1 MTRTYGADDDVLCP
15 INRQMFRKLR
25 FQMIDD
31 NRRGRTRAA
40 RLPRVLSERVR
51 GLATEAVV
59 LRGPERVQI
68 TITLRTAMDI
78 EPLV

>member
-31 NRRGRTRAA
+31 TGPKIIGFETASGLSSAMGLTAA
-40 RLPRVLSERVR
+40 VAGS
-51 GLATEAVV
+51 
-59 LRGPERVQI
+59 
-68 TITLRTAMDI
+68 
-78 EPLV
+78 